1 MAGLDMIDQ
10 YFAAAMA
17 RATPIKWSF
26 VQEWPEFGALAR
38 LGLYESSTHPDKLRV
53 VEVIK

>member
-1 MAGLDMIDQ
+1 MPVLDVIDQ
-10 YFAAAMA
+10 FFAAAMA

-26 VQEWPEFGALAR
+26 VQEWVELGVLAR
-38 LGLYESSTHPDKLRV
+38 LGLYGSSVHPDKLRV